1 MSLKKSKII
10 STGRALPE
18 KVLTNFDLEKMV
30 DTNDEWIVKRT
41 GIKSRHI
48 ADEDT
53 ATSDLAV
60 EASRKAMEKAGITA
74 EEIDLIMV
82 ATVTPDMVFPS
93 TACIV
98 QRELGA
104 VNAAAFDLETACSGF
119 LYGITIADQ
128 FIKTGMYKKILV
140 IGAETLSKV
149 LDWEDRKTCILFGDG
164 AGAAIIGES
173 DDESEILST
182 HLGADGTGADFLAIP
197 AGGSRMPTTA
207 ETVANRLHYITMDG
221 SEVFKFAVRK
231 MNSASL
237 LALEMA
243 GLAVE
248 DVDFLVPHQA
258 NIRIINSAAKK
269 LKLPIEKVHVNLDR
283 LGNISAGSI
292 PIALDEAIEEG
303 KIKKG
308 DIVVLVGF
316 GGGLTWGSSVIRL

>member
-1 MSLKKSKII
+1 MSLKRSKII

-18 KVLTNFDLEKMV
+18 KVLTNFDLEKIV

-48 ADEDT
+48 ADQNT
-53 ATSDLAV
+53 ATSDLAI
-60 EASRKAMEKAGITA
+60 EASKKAMEKAGITA

-82 ATVTPDMVFPS
+82 ATVTPDMIFPS

-98 QRELGA
+98 QEALGA
-104 VNAAAFDLETACSGF
+104 VNAAAFDLETATSGF
-119 LYGITIADQ
+119 LYGLTIEDQ
-128 FIKTGMYKKILV
+128 FINTGMYKKILV

-164 AGAAIIGES
+164 AGAAIVGVS

-182 HLGADGTGADFLAIP
+182 HLGADGSGADFLAIP
-197 AGGSRMPTTA
+197 AGGSRMPATA
-207 ETVANRLHYITMDG
+207 DTVAKRLHYITMDG

-231 MNSASL
+231 MSSASL
-237 LALEMA
+237 LALELA
-243 GLAVE
+243 GLDVE

-269 LKLPIEKVHVNLDR
+269 LKLPIDKVHVNLDR

-303 KIKKG
+303 KINKG
-308 DIVVLVGF
+308 DVVVLVGF
-316 GGGLTWGSSVIRL
+316 GGGLTWGSCVIRL